1 MSCANPQLCIHEC
14 KFKVDGVSKVV
25 ETHRFVYDQVF
36 DERSTNDVV
45 YKFSLGK
52 YVDVVQA
59 GGILTCFAYGQT
71 GSGKTYTMQGI
82 ERMAIGDLFSYV
94 QSKEKYSSC
103 LIIAEVIC
111 TSISATLRSLE
122 RRCRIS

>member
-1 MSCANPQLCIHEC
+1 VTKA
-14 KFKVDGVSKVV
+14 V

-36 DERSTNDVV
+36 DEEDDNETV

-52 YVDVVQA
+52 YLDIVFK

-82 ERMAIGDLFSYV
+82 ERMAINDLFRFIN
-94 QSKEKYSSC
+94 SKEK
-103 LIIAEVIC
+103 
-111 TSISATLRSLE
+111 
-122 RRCRIS
+122 